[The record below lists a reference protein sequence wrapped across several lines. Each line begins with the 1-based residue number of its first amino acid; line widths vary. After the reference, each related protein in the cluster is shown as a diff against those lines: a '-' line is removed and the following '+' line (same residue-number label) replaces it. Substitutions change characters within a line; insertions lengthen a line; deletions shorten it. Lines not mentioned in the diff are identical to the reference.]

1 MAWPALAMRYDGD
14 LSLPLG
20 LALGSPIFPSGCEGK
35 LGVAHEHSLQGYTLP
50 DHAPGITHPVFG
62 VSPLPRPYT
71 LGQMSTL
78 PMLTQLP
85 IRCTWGHMSTVS
97 RVTLPPNPNTWGHT
111 STVFMV
117 TSSQTLHLGYD
128 IHSLYRGPFPD
139 PTCGIT
145 CPQSIG

>member
-1 MAWPALAMRYDGD
+1 MY
-14 LSLPLG
+14 
-20 LALGSPIFPSGCEGK
+20 LGSYVHNLQGDSGPGSHVYSLKCDPTSYTLYVET
-35 LGVAHEHSLQGYTLP
+35 HIHSLQGYTLP
-50 DHAPGITHPVFG
+50 DHAPGITHPVFR

-97 RVTLPPNPNTWGHT
+97 RVTLPPRPSSWGHT

-117 TSSQTLHLGYD
+117 TSSQTLHLGYN